1 MTKNDIGDLGS
12 SVCVDDQ
19 NEKMIPALGNGSAL
33 PGELCAVDP
42 TNGRVIG
49 TKVAGNGNE
58 VFSGILMESKIT
70 GPDVAPGA
78 DIPCK
83 LVVPKSAHGYRI
95 RIDNPTATLKT
106 GHPVKFGANAG
117 YAVKTTNILD
127 PGVIGRISLEAIT
140 GDTVV
145 EVNWK

>member
-1 MTKNDIGDLGS
+1 MTKTKISDLGS

-19 NEKMIPALGNGSAL
+19 NEKMIPALGNGAAI

-42 TNGRVIG
+42 ANGRVIG

-70 GPDVAPGA
+70 GTETAIVT

-83 LVVPKSAHGYRI
+83 LVVPKSSHGYRI
-95 RIDNPTATLKT
+95 RIDNPAATLKT
-106 GHPVKFGANAG
+106 GHPVKFGANEG

-127 PGVIGRISLEAIT
+127 PGVIGRISLEAVT

-145 EVNWK
+145 EINWK